1 MSMRVFLHII
11 TFICIFYGIYKIAI
25 RDQDGLSTVA
35 FIFGVLT
42 FLITLVPTEAI
53 TTTGDT
59 QNPVNIETEE
69 EWISE
74 KEDTEIESEDVKD
87 STEESSEADNTI
99 VNNSSGTK
107 IEGNQFSGNLLK
119 EGEVHSYEYIA
130 SVSGVYRFDFTIN
143 DDQKNYIFIVK
154 TSNNKEKAN
163 TYYSH
168 KGVNVSLDKGE
179 KYKIIVKQHE
189 GYCSYVVNIGIP
201 KEVQTINTASFL
213 GSIVYTGQEDRYIY
227 TAPITG
233 TYRFDFISD
242 NTGNNYRFKM
252 YASDKTEKANTYYS
266 KNGATV
272 NLVQGEQYTIY
283 VEQYSGFLNYT
294 INIGIPNE
302 IQVINGNSFS
312 GNLIYIGKIDQYT
325 YIAPITGTYRF
336 DFISDNTGNNYRF
349 KMYASDKTEKANTY
363 YSKNGATVDLV
374 QGEQYTIYVEQYSGF
389 LNYTISIGIPNE
401 IQTINGNN
409 FSGSLLYTDQV
420 DRFMYTAPIT
430 GTYRFDFSSDNTNS
444 NYIFRM
450 YALDKS
456 EKADTYYSKNGVT
469 VNLVEGEMYTI
480 EVVQYSDIGN
490 YIINIGVPSAPI
502 EVNGNCI
509 SGNIMYVDQENIYIY
524 RAPITGEYVFD
535 FQISDVNTSYKF
547 NVITS
552 MNLEL
557 ISAYSSKATGKA
569 QLEVGQVYTIKVIQN
584 KGFPTYT
591 ININMSTE

>member
-1 MSMRVFLHII
+1 MRVFLHII

-294 INIGIPNE
+294 I
-302 IQVINGNSFS
+302 
-312 GNLIYIGKIDQYT
+312 
-325 YIAPITGTYRF
+325 
-336 DFISDNTGNNYRF
+336 
-349 KMYASDKTEKANTY
+349 
-363 YSKNGATVDLV
+363 
-374 QGEQYTIYVEQYSGF
+374 
-389 LNYTISIGIPNE
+389 SIGIPNE